1 MAKPTGK
8 AKRVIEQPIAY
19 VIKDKAFGE
28 LEIKNSPNAW
38 WLDKIKVE
46 ALLNV
51 CKIDATVEECC
62 YHTGISLAQYK
73 YFIEQHPYFSAI
85 KAQLNQYPFL
95 KARKKIVEGIDES
108 FENAMEYMKRKKK
121 LEFSERQEIDNP
133 AQTEAIK
140 SLESIIKEI
149 RK

>member
-19 VIKDKAFGE
+19 TIKDKAFGE

-38 WLDKIKVE
+38 WLDKTKVE

-51 CKIDATVEECC
+51 CKLDATVEECC
-62 YHTGISLAQYK
+62 YHTGITVRQYQ
-73 YFIEQHPYFSAI
+73 YFNELHPDFCHI

-95 KARKKIVEGIDES
+95 KARKKIVEGIDEK

-121 LEFSERQEIDNP
+121 LEFSERQEIENP